1 MLLLP
6 ITDQTYCWRRHST
19 HRPSTDRPF
28 NKQEGIAVQEPNGT
42 AALIINSAGEYLL
55 HLRDNIEGICDP
67 GTWSL
72 LGGGREGDETA
83 EAAIARELKEEAGLV
98 LPELKRYTVVSAHVP
113 ANTSDQITIFLGRWD
128 GEAHALPLTE
138 GVMLH
143 WFPAAMIPRL
153 VMCPWAN
160 VVIEQHQRNTAT

>member
-1 MLLLP
+1 M
-6 ITDQTYCWRRHST
+6 R
-19 HRPSTDRPF
+19 
-28 NKQEGIAVQEPNGT
+28 EPNGT
-42 AALIINSAGEYLL
+42 AALIVNSAGEYLL

-72 LGGGREGDETA
+72 LGGGREGEETA

-113 ANTSDQITIFLGRWD
+113 ATSDHITVFLGHWD
-128 GEAHALPLTE
+128 GAAEALPLTE
-138 GVMLH
+138 GVLLR

-160 VVIEQHQRNTAT
+160 AVIEQHQRDLAALNARRS

>member
-1 MLLLP
+1 M
-6 ITDQTYCWRRHST
+6 
-19 HRPSTDRPF
+19 
-28 NKQEGIAVQEPNGT
+28 QEPNGT

-72 LGGGREGDETA
+72 LGGGREGEETP

-98 LPELKRYTVVSAHVP
+98 LPELKKYAAVP
-113 ANTSDQITIFLGRWD
+113 ADGSDESDDLITVFLGRWD
-128 GEAHALPLTE
+128 GDAQALPLTE
-138 GVMLH
+138 GVMLG

-160 VVIEQHQRNTAT
+160 AVIKQHQAALNGGM

>member
-1 MLLLP
+1 M
-6 ITDQTYCWRRHST
+6 
-19 HRPSTDRPF
+19 
-28 NKQEGIAVQEPNGT
+28 KEPNGT

-72 LGGGREGDETA
+72 LGGGREGAETA
-83 EAAIARELKEEAGLV
+83 EEAIARELKEEAGLV
-98 LPELKRYTVVSAHVP
+98 LPELKRYTVVSAQFP
-113 ANTSDQITIFLGRWD
+113 AVTSDQITVFLGCWD

-143 WFPAAMIPRL
+143 WFPAAMTSRL
-153 VMCPWAN
+153 VMCPWAK
-160 VVIEQHQRNTAT
+160 VVIEQHQRDAAA